1 MRIVIAGA
9 GEVGTHLAKMLSFEE
24 QDIIVIDN
32 DEKKLY
38 NLDNYN
44 LMTVRGSAV
53 SLDVLKNVQVGMADI
68 FIAVTP
74 HETINVIACSMAK
87 SMGCKKAVA
96 RIDNYEF
103 MKPAS
108 KKFFASYGIDTLIY
122 PEYLAAR
129 EVMTAMEHTWARSW
143 FEMLNGEL
151 IVAGVKIREN
161 ARILGHKLKEL
172 SGLSSFMHINAI
184 KRNREIII
192 PGGDDEI
199 LANDIIYVATTA
211 RNVDDVVAA
220 CGKETHTA
228 ERVLIMGGNEIVK
241 QLAMAIKDKYKVKIL
256 DSDLERC
263 QKLADEL
270 PYCNIVY
277 YEAGNN
283 DVLEE
288 EGVEDY
294 DVFVAMGDSSE
305 SNILSCVMAKE
316 LGMRKTVAQV
326 ENLQFINE
334 AESLNIGTI
343 INKKLIASSTIFQ
356 MMIDADTD
364 NAKCLALADAEVAE
378 LEVAAGAK
386 VTKAKVKDLKLSRDM
401 TIAGLVRNGEG
412 QLVTGDTQLQAGDR
426 VVIFCLSGAI
436 HKIERMFG

>member
-1 MRIVIAGA
+1 
-9 GEVGTHLAKMLSFEE
+9 
-24 QDIIVIDN
+24 
-32 DEKKLY
+32 
-38 NLDNYN
+38 
-44 LMTVRGSAV
+44 
-53 SLDVLKNVQVGMADI
+53 
-68 FIAVTP
+68 
-74 HETINVIACSMAK
+74 
-87 SMGCKKAVA
+87 
-96 RIDNYEF
+96 
-103 MKPAS
+103 
-108 KKFFASYGIDTLIY
+108 
-122 PEYLAAR
+122 
-129 EVMTAMEHTWARSW
+129 
-143 FEMLNGEL
+143 
-151 IVAGVKIREN
+151 
-161 ARILGHKLKEL
+161 
-172 SGLSSFMHINAI
+172 
-184 KRNREIII
+184 
-192 PGGDDEI
+192 
-199 LANDIIYVATTA
+199 
-211 RNVDDVVAA
+211 
-220 CGKETHTA
+220 
-228 ERVLIMGGNEIVK
+228 
-241 QLAMAIKDKYKVKIL
+241 

>member
-44 LMTVRGSAV
+44 LMKVRGSAV

-199 LANDIIYVATTA
+199 LANDIIYVATTP

-228 ERVLIMGGNEIVK
+228 ERVLIMGGNE
-241 QLAMAIKDKYKVKIL
+241 
-256 DSDLERC
+256 
-263 QKLADEL
+263 KLADEL

>member
-151 IVAGVKIREN
+151 IVAGVQIREN

-199 LANDIIYVATTA
+199 LANDIIYVATTP

>member
-199 LANDIIYVATTA
+199 LANDIIYVATTP

-401 TIAGLVRNGEG
+401 TIAGLVRHGEG

>member
-122 PEYLAAR
+122 PEYLAAH
-129 EVMTAMEHTWARSW
+129 EVKTAMEHTWVRNW

-151 IVAGVKIREN
+151 IVVGVKIRAN
-161 ARILGHKLKEL
+161 SRIVGIKLKEL

-199 LANDIIYVATTA
+199 LANDIIYVATTP

>member
-9 GEVGTHLAKMLSFEE
+9 GEVGTHLAKMLSNEE

-32 DEKKLY
+32 EEKKLH

-44 LMTVRGSAV
+44 LMTMQGSAV
-53 SLDVLKNVQVGMADI
+53 SLDTLKSIQVGAADI

-87 SMGCKKAVA
+87 SLGCKKAVA
-96 RIDNYEF
+96 RIGNYEF

-108 KKFFASYGIDTLIY
+108 KKFFSSYGIDILIY
-122 PEYLAAR
+122 PEYLAAL
-129 EVMTAMEHTWARSW
+129 EVRTAMQHTWARNW

-151 IVAGVKIREN
+151 VVAGVKVRDN
-161 ARILGHKLKEL
+161 ARIVGQKLKDMIGI
-172 SGLSSFMHINAI
+172 SNFMHVNAI

-192 PGGDDEI
+192 PGGNDEVMP
-199 LANDIIYVATTA
+199 NDIIYVATTP
-211 RNVDDVVAA
+211 RYIDDVISI
-220 CGKETHTA
+220 CGKEKH
-228 ERVLIMGGNEIVK
+228 EVESVLIMGGNEIVK
-241 QLAMAIKDKYKVKIL
+241 QLAQLIGGKYKVKIMHNNM
-256 DSDLERC
+256 EEC
-263 QKLADEL
+263 QALADKL
-270 PYCNIVY
+270 PECNVVF
-277 YEAGNN
+277 YETGDT
-283 DVLEE
+283 DVLED

-294 DVFVAMGDSSE
+294 DVFVAMGESSE

-316 LGMRKTVAQV
+316 MGMRKTIAQV
-326 ENLQFINE
+326 ENLQFFNE

-356 MMIDADTD
+356 MMIDADTETS
-364 NAKCLALADAEVAE
+364 KSLALADAEVAE
-378 LEVAAGAK
+378 LEVGAGAK
-386 VTKAKVKDLKLSRDM
+386 VTKAKVKDLRLSSDM

-412 QLVTGDTQLQAGDR
+412 FLVTGDTQLQAGDR
-426 VVIFCLSGAI
+426 VVVFCLAGAI

>member
-199 LANDIIYVATTA
+199 LANDIIYVATTP

-343 INKKLIASSTIFQ
+343 INKQMLMANTICQLLIDSGSVSSKCLILP
-356 MMIDADTD
+356 DADM
-364 NAKCLALADAEVAE
+364 LR
-378 LEVAAGAK
+378 LEIKAG
-386 VTKAKVKDLKLSRDM
+386 TKITSVPVKDLKIPKTITFAGVLRD
-401 TIAGLVRNGEG
+401 G
-412 QLVTGDTQLQAGDR
+412 QSELVTGNTVLREGDNVL
-426 VVIFCLSGAI
+426 VVCLSGGI
-436 HKIERMFG
+436 HEARQLFE

>member
-199 LANDIIYVATTA
+199 LANDIIYVATTP

-364 NAKCLALADAEVAE
+364 NAV
-378 LEVAAGAK
+378 VGAYYK
-386 VTKAKVKDLKLSRDM
+386 MLTAPTR
-401 TIAGLVRNGEG
+401 
-412 QLVTGDTQLQAGDR
+412 
-426 VVIFCLSGAI
+426 
-436 HKIERMFG
+436 

>member
-199 LANDIIYVATTA
+199 LANDIIYVATTP

-378 LEVAAGAK
+378 LEVGAGAK
-386 VTKAKVKDLKLSRDM
+386 VTKAPVKDLKLSRDM
-401 TIAGLVRNGEG
+401 TIAGLVRGGVG
-412 QLVTGDTQLQAGDR
+412 QLVNGNTHLQAGDR
-426 VVIFCLSGAI
+426 VVVFCLSGAI
-436 HKIERMFG
+436 HKIEKMFG

>member
-24 QDIIVIDN
+24 QDIIVVDK

-44 LMTVRGSAV
+44 LMTVQGSAV
-53 SLDVLKNVQVGMADI
+53 SFDVLKNLQVGMADI

-87 SMGCKKAVA
+87 SLGCKKAVA

-108 KKFFASYGIDTLIY
+108 KKFFSSYGIDTLIY
-122 PEYLAAR
+122 PEYLAAQ
-129 EVMTAMEHTWARSW
+129 EIMTAMKHTWVRNW

-151 IVAGVKIREN
+151 LVMGVKIREN
-161 ARILGHKLKEL
+161 ARIVGHKLKDL
-172 SGLSSFMHINAI
+172 RGISSYMHINAI

-192 PGGDDEI
+192 PGGDDEM
-199 LANDIIYVATTA
+199 LANDIIYVATTP
-211 RNVDDVVAA
+211 RNIDDVMRA
-220 CGKETHTA
+220 CGKVKHNV

-241 QLAMAIKDKYKVKIL
+241 QLANLIKGKYKVKIL
-256 DSDLERC
+256 HSDLERC
-263 QKLADEL
+263 QQLADEL
-270 PYCNIVY
+270 PDCNIVH

-283 DVLEE
+283 DVIEE

-316 LGMRKTVAQV
+316 LGMRKTIAQV

-364 NAKCLALADAEVAE
+364 TAKCLALADAEVAE
-378 LEVAAGAK
+378 LEVGAGAK
-386 VTKAKVKDLKLSRDM
+386 VTKAAVKDLRLSRDM
-401 TIAGLVRNGEG
+401 TIAGLVRNGVG

-426 VVIFCLSGAI
+426 VVVFCLSGAI

>member
-199 LANDIIYVATTA
+199 LANDIIYVATTP

-364 NAKCLALADAEVAE
+364 NAV
-378 LEVAAGAK
+378 VGAYYK
-386 VTKAKVKDLKLSRDM
+386 MLTDPTR
-401 TIAGLVRNGEG
+401 
-412 QLVTGDTQLQAGDR
+412 
-426 VVIFCLSGAI
+426 
-436 HKIERMFG
+436 

>member
-9 GEVGTHLAKMLSFEE
+9 GEVGTHLAKMLSNEE
-24 QDIIVIDN
+24 QDIIVVDK

-38 NLDNYN
+38 NLENYN
-44 LMTVRGSAV
+44 LMTVKGSAV
-53 SLDVLKNVQVGMADI
+53 SFDVLKSLQVGSADI

-74 HETINVIACSMAK
+74 HETINVIASSMAK
-87 SMGCKKAVA
+87 SLGCRKAVA
-96 RIDNYEF
+96 RIDHFDF

-108 KKFFASYGIDTLIY
+108 KKFFSSYGIDTLIY
-122 PEYLAAR
+122 PEYLAAQ
-129 EVMTAMEHTWARSW
+129 EIKTAMEHTWVRNW

-151 IVAGVKIREN
+151 IVVGVKIREN
-161 ARILGHKLKEL
+161 ARIVGHRLKEL
-172 SGLSSFMHINAI
+172 GSISGFMHVNAI

-192 PGGDDEI
+192 PGGDDMLE
-199 LANDIIYVATTA
+199 ANDILYIATTP
-211 RNVDDVVAA
+211 RTVDDVMAV
-220 CGKETHTA
+220 CGKEKHDV

-241 QLAMAIKDKYKVKIL
+241 QLAQLITDKYKVKIMH
-256 DSDLERC
+256 SDLARC
-263 QKLADEL
+263 QQLADEL
-270 PYCNIVY
+270 PDCNIVY

-305 SNILSCVMAKE
+305 SNILSCIMAKE
-316 LGMRKTVAQV
+316 LGMKKTIAQV

-334 AESLNIGTI
+334 AENFNIGTI

-356 MMIDADTD
+356 MMIDDDTD

-378 LEVAAGAK
+378 LEVGAGAK
-386 VTKAKVKDLKLSRDM
+386 VTKAAVKDLNLSRDM
-401 TIAGLVRNGEG
+401 TIAGLVRDGVG
-412 QLVTGDTQLQAGDR
+412 QLVNGDTRLTAGDR
-426 VVIFCLSGAI
+426 VVVFCLSGAI
-436 HKIERMFG
+436 HKIEKMFG

>member
-161 ARILGHKLKEL
+161 ARVLGHKLKEL

-199 LANDIIYVATTA
+199 LANDIIYVATTP

>member
-199 LANDIIYVATTA
+199 LANDIIYVATTP

-288 EGVEDY
+288 EGTT
-294 DVFVAMGDSSE
+294 MSS
-305 SNILSCVMAKE
+305 LPWA
-316 LGMRKTVAQV
+316 
-326 ENLQFINE
+326 
-334 AESLNIGTI
+334 
-343 INKKLIASSTIFQ
+343 IAARATS
-356 MMIDADTD
+356 
-364 NAKCLALADAEVAE
+364 
-378 LEVAAGAK
+378 
-386 VTKAKVKDLKLSRDM
+386 
-401 TIAGLVRNGEG
+401 
-412 QLVTGDTQLQAGDR
+412 
-426 VVIFCLSGAI
+426 
-436 HKIERMFG
+436 

>member
-9 GEVGTHLAKMLSFEE
+9 GEVGTHLAKMLSYEE
-24 QDIIVIDN
+24 QDIIVIDK

-53 SLDVLKNVQVGMADI
+53 SLDVLKNVQAGLADI

-74 HETINVIACSMAK
+74 HETINVISCSMAK
-87 SMGCKKAVA
+87 SLGCKKAVA

-108 KKFFASYGIDTLIY
+108 KKFFSSYGIDTLIY

-161 ARILGHKLKEL
+161 SRILGHKLKEL
-172 SGLSSFMHINAI
+172 GGLSSFMHINAI

-199 LANDIIYVATTA
+199 LANDIIYVATTP
-211 RNVDDVVAA
+211 RNVEDVIST
-220 CGKETHTA
+220 CGKEKHTV

-283 DVLEE
+283 DVFEE

-401 TIAGLVRNGEG
+401 TIAGLVRNGVG
-412 QLVTGDTQLQAGDR
+412 QLVMGETQLQAGDR

>member
-9 GEVGTHLAKMLSFEE
+9 GEVGTHLAKMLSNEE
-24 QDIIVIDN
+24 QDIIVVDK

-38 NLDNYN
+38 NLENYN
-44 LMTVRGSAV
+44 LMTVKGSAV
-53 SLDVLKNVQVGMADI
+53 SFDVLKSLQVGAADI

-74 HETINVIACSMAK
+74 HETINVIASSMAK
-87 SMGCKKAVA
+87 SLGCRKAVA
-96 RIDNYEF
+96 RIENFDF

-108 KKFFASYGIDTLIY
+108 KKFFSSYGIDSLIY
-122 PEYLAAR
+122 PEYLAAQ
-129 EVMTAMEHTWARSW
+129 EIVTAMKHTWVRNW

-151 IVAGVKIREN
+151 IVVGVKIREN
-161 ARILGHKLKEL
+161 ARIVGHRLKEL
-172 SGLSSFMHINAI
+172 GSISGFMHVNAI

-192 PGGDDEI
+192 PGGDDMLE
-199 LANDIIYVATTA
+199 ANDILYIATTP
-211 RNVDDVVAA
+211 RTVDDVMAV
-220 CGKETHTA
+220 CGKEKHTA

-241 QLAMAIKDKYKVKIL
+241 QLALLISGKYKVKIMH
-256 DSDLERC
+256 SDLARC
-263 QKLADEL
+263 EQLADEL
-270 PYCNIVY
+270 PDCNIVY

-305 SNILSCVMAKE
+305 SNILSCIMAKE
-316 LGMRKTVAQV
+316 LGMKKTIAQV

-334 AESLNIGTI
+334 AENFNIGTI

-356 MMIDADTD
+356 MMIDDDTD

-378 LEVAAGAK
+378 LEVGAGAK
-386 VTKAKVKDLKLSRDM
+386 VTKAPVKDLKLSRDM
-401 TIAGLVRNGEG
+401 TIAGLVRNGVG
-412 QLVTGDTQLQAGDR
+412 QLVNGETQLTAGDR
-426 VVIFCLSGAI
+426 VVVFCLSGAI
-436 HKIERMFG
+436 HKIEKMFG

>member
-199 LANDIIYVATTA
+199 LANDIIYVATTP

-277 YEAGNN
+277 YEEGNN